1 MNGPSEI
8 CSTIIIQNPCRI
20 IRPLNYLYC
29 SFILLIFKK
38 LNHKRMIRLQYHN
51 QLDFPDYQQNND
63 LWFALLEYQ
72 NADWITIIQL
82 WK

>member
-1 MNGPSEI
+1 
-8 CSTIIIQNPCRI
+8 
-20 IRPLNYLYC
+20 
-29 SFILLIFKK
+29 
-38 LNHKRMIRLQYHN
+38 MIRLQYHN

-63 LWFALLEYQ
+63 LWFALLDYQ